1 MGRGLHSIKWPQPH
15 HHRLKAHDPWP
26 PSERKTRVVPHP
38 HPKTPPPKHHL
49 PPAVSRS
56 PHTIPFVWCS
66 QQFLVPPWSDPSLR
80 WSAGCIPSSISWA
93 ASARSW
99 PASPCA
105 RAAIAEDRAELQ
117 SFARVRLDSGGVVSS
132 QVRIDLVIGV
142 VCVIVCYSG
151 VELQSAGNSEPTSNG
166 LQAKN
171 GFFQG
176 RF

>member
-66 QQFLVPPWSDPSLR
+66 QQFLVPPWSDPSL
-80 WSAGCIPSSISWA
+80 GG
-93 ASARSW
+93 
-99 PASPCA
+99 
-105 RAAIAEDRAELQ
+105 LQ
-117 SFARVRLDSGGVVSS
+117 VVSLLPYLGPHQRGHGPHRHVPEPQS
-132 QVRIDLVIGV
+132 PKTELSCRASRASDSTRGV
-142 VCVIVCYSG
+142 LFRPRCG
-151 VELQSAGNSEPTSNG
+151 LTSSLG
-166 LQAKN
+166 W
-171 GFFQG
+171 FV
-176 RF
+176 